1 VVRQN
6 CSGFERQR
14 YMGLTLFLFYHVRDA
29 WKGFSGMPKHN
40 AALSYVYI
48 VSSLLDPDKS
58 GAFSN
63 VCPASYM

>member
-1 VVRQN
+1 VVSQN
-6 CSGFERQR
+6 YSGLELHR
-14 YMGLTLFLFYHVRDA
+14 YMGLTLFLFYRIRDA

-48 VSSLLDPDKS
+48 VSSMLDPDNS

-63 VCPASYM
+63 VCPTSCM